1 MVVVKIKVAKWYNP
15 QKMTL
20 KNQMTFINSFLIV
33 FKIQPRRDVIFWRYH
48 LCVAPTAN
56 LFLILASSKWFLKQT
71 VESNWLMRES
81 VIQF

>member
-1 MVVVKIKVAKWYNP
+1 MVVGKIKVAKWYNP

-33 FKIQPRRDVIFWRYH
+33 FKIQPRPDVIFWRCH
-48 LCVAPTAN
+48 LCVEPTAN
-56 LFLILASSKWFLKQT
+56 LFSILVNSKWFLKPT
-71 VESNWLMRES
+71 VEFNWLMRES